1 MDDNP
6 AFPVPPRAFDG
17 ASRSVE
23 AGASFDWLRQGWAIF
38 TAHPGVWIASAVIF
52 IVLMLAVSIV
62 PLIGQLVSHVMIP
75 ILAAGFLHI
84 CRAQAEDRTPHVND
98 LFIGFKQR
106 RNELLTVGA
115 LYAAGVFGIA
125 FIAFLLVSGGVVGG
139 MVTGR
144 VAGFGLALGGVM
156 LAGLAVMVLS
166 VPVLMAT
173 WFAPALVFFHN
184 MQPVD
189 AMKASFA
196 ACAANVLPLTI
207 YSLLLLP
214 MFFFAMLPLGMGLLV
229 LIPVFAGALYAS
241 YRDIFPGT

>member
-1 MDDNP
+1 MAAP
-6 AFPVPPRAFDG
+6 ERRGLPP
-17 ASRSVE
+17 
-23 AGASFDWLRQGWAIF
+23 
-38 TAHPGVWIASAVIF
+38 PG
-52 IVLMLAVSIV
+52 
-62 PLIGQLVSHVMIP
+62 
-75 ILAAGFLHI
+75 
-84 CRAQAEDRTPHVND
+84 QAERRQRGRLWRRLDRVLAP
-98 LFIGFKQR
+98 
-106 RNELLTVGA
+106 TVWLSGRLSFSA
-115 LYAAGVFGIA
+115 KY
-125 FIAFLLVSGGVVGG
+125 LLV
-139 MVTGR
+139 
-144 VAGFGLALGGVM
+144 GGVM